1 MINVVKLEVHLMIMI
16 ETWVGTHWKS
26 VYWCRQAWSS
36 SRQQSRSDRTSGWTR
51 PLHLLV
57 MVIMITLQE
66 QGGYLVS
73 FLLCINPLDTA
84 VHLLC
89 SCTFLH
95 FWSFANPQNPASYF
109 PDRDAAK
116 KPTIHFLT
124 NIYMFK
130 FRQLQFA
137 TWKNT
142 FKKIKNTH
150 VFFFI

>member
-1 MINVVKLEVHLMIMI
+1 MINVVKPELELIERVFIDVVKLEVHLGSKVDQIAQVS
-16 ETWVGTHWKS
+16 E
-26 VYWCRQAWSS
+26 
-36 SRQQSRSDRTSGWTR
+36 
-51 PLHLLV
+51 LV
-57 MVIMITLQE
+57 LCISWWWMIMITLQE

-89 SCTFLH
+89 SSCTFLH

-130 FRQLQFA
+130 FRQLQFS

-142 FKKIKNTH
+142 FNKIKNTH